1 MGRPALTDL
10 HEVLAGVSRVGIDTS
25 PFIYFMEA
33 HSDYLSLVAPLFTRM
48 DSGEISAVT
57 STITVAEVTVLPLRL
72 HRNDLREQYL
82 SLLLNSANLDVI
94 AIDVNVAQV
103 AAELRAQFAIRL
115 PDALQ
120 LAAAMAAGC
129 EAFVTNDRALAQ
141 VTALSVIVLADL
153 LG

>member
-1 MGRPALTDL
+1 MGRSAVTDL
-10 HEVLAGVSRVGIDTS
+10 HAVLAGVSRVGIDTS
-25 PFIYFMEA
+25 PFIYLMEA
-33 HSDYLSLVAPLFTRM
+33 HSDYLPLVAPLFVRM

-82 SLLLNSANLDVI
+82 NLLLNSVNLDVI
-94 AIDVNVAQV
+94 AIDVHVAQV

-129 EAFVTNDRALAQ
+129 DAFVTNDRALKQ
-141 VTALSVIVLADL
+141 VTDLSVIVLADL